1 MLPHRSMRTPCT
13 RRAGAAVAEQLAHD
27 ISRFPQGCVRSD
39 CMSVYRQHGLPV
51 RNALETEWRASIGIV
66 TAEGISGAAR
76 FNAGKGRHGDYT
88 DIR

>member
-1 MLPHRSMRTPCT
+1 MPDR
-13 RRAGAAVAEQLAHD
+13 
-27 ISRFPQGCVRSD
+27 
-39 CMSVYRQHGLPV
+39 MSVDRQHGLPV
-51 RNALETEWRASIGIV
+51 RKALETEWQTSIVV

>member
-1 MLPHRSMRTPCT
+1 
-13 RRAGAAVAEQLAHD
+13 VAQAED
-27 ISRFPQGCVRSD
+27 VRISAQ
-39 CMSVYRQHGLPV
+39 SVYIVDYQTGSVMLDRD
-51 RNALETEWRASIGIV
+51 NTFV